1 MAYILYRP
9 KTKFDLFFPRVKKS
23 GKRVKEIYHIL
34 KGKVLLMNYRDSKG
48 GGVGERYRGSFITTI
63 RNVNGPINFNQAH

>member
-1 MAYILYRP
+1 MMAYILYSP

-48 GGVGERYRGSFITTI
+48 GGVGERY
-63 RNVNGPINFNQAH
+63 